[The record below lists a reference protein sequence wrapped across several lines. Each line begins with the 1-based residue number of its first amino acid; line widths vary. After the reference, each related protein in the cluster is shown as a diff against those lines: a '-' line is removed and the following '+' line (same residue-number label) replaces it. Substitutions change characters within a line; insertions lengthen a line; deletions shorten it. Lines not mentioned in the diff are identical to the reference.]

1 MKIFR
6 ILLAL
11 SVCLSA
17 VSCIKDEPR
26 NSECDIVS
34 VSLPDGVLNRAPVIS
49 NDKIILYVRNDVSLF
64 SLAPEFE
71 LTPGATISPE
81 SGTPRSFLIPQEYTV
96 TSEDGEWHKKYVV
109 EVRRNNSV
117 NLNYDFENVREVSAL
132 GGSCSYDVF
141 FEVGTSG
148 EERWAWASANAAYAL
163 TLQASAPNTFPTYQ
177 SPDGVKGKCAVL
189 VTRST
194 GDFGKRVGKPIA
206 AGNLFMGKFDMTN
219 ALKYPLLATNF
230 GTPFTKVPTT
240 FSGFYKFTPGETY
253 CEANEKGELVP
264 VPGKIDQFNLY
275 AVMFESIDGKDFLN
289 GENVLAEDNEQI
301 ISTALIPDRGPSEE
315 WKEFTVPFVYR
326 PGKSIDPEKLKA
338 GRYSIAVVMSSS
350 QDGDF
355 FCGAIGSTLM
365 VDELSIVCQDEEN
378 N

>member
-1 MKIFR
+1 M
-6 ILLAL
+6 
-11 SVCLSA
+11 
-17 VSCIKDEPR
+17 
-26 NSECDIVS
+26 
-34 VSLPDGVLNRAPVIS
+34 
-49 NDKIILYVRNDVSLF
+49 
-64 SLAPEFE
+64 
-71 LTPGATISPE
+71 
-81 SGTPRSFLIPQEYTV
+81 
-96 TSEDGEWHKKYVV
+96 
-109 EVRRNNSV
+109 
-117 NLNYDFENVREVSAL
+117 
-132 GGSCSYDVF
+132 
-141 FEVGTSG
+141 
-148 EERWAWASANAAYAL
+148 
-163 TLQASAPNTFPTYQ
+163 
-177 SPDGVKGKCAVL
+177 L